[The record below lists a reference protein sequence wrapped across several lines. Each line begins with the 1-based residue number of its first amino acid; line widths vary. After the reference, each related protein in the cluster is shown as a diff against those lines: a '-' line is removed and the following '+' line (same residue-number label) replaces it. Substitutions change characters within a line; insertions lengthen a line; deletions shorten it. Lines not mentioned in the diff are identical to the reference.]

1 MAAANRYGADLP
13 RTKDS
18 LSGPHFG
25 DFPIL
30 SLGLSD
36 YPVVYLGARFGFP
49 GQKIADDHDHL
60 TFFFNFYR
68 WRRIFIYGLTSQLFF
83 YEVPPSP
90 NWKKKKICS
99 SSSEAS
105 LPLCVE
111 LPRGEGIKGIDLSDR
126 LTHAAEQ
133 PSRRTSR
140 VVRLFIIS
148 LGEKKCEYNRSFSYF
163 FRAFF
168 LFFLGLI
175 LRARAAT
182 TKVAFFPSFLL
193 FSSSLFSLSLL
204 SLFLPSL
211 LLSSL
216 SFHTAIQMIY
226 FFFPRIMKVEL
237 LSRVKRQTLSFS
249 RRFKAKAYFK

>member
-13 RTKDS
+13 RTKDSS

-60 TFFFNFYR
+60 TFFL
-68 WRRIFIYGLTSQLFF
+68 IFIGGDGFLFMGLRANYFFMRSLLRQIGRKKNLFF
-83 YEVPPSP
+83 LFR
-90 NWKKKKICS
+90 
-99 SSSEAS
+99 AS
-105 LPLCVE
+105 LPICVE

-193 FSSSLFSLSLL
+193 FSSSLFS
-204 SLFLPSL
+204 P
-211 LLSSL
+211 
-216 SFHTAIQMIY
+216 
-226 FFFPRIMKVEL
+226 FF
-237 LSRVKRQTLSFS
+237 LSFS
-249 RRFKAKAYFK
+249 PLFFSPHSPFIPRYK